1 MADAKIITYGAQI
14 SAGST
19 AIPDEN
25 ATALNIESTDAK
37 DYITIGT
44 VNGSEKVQIGQE
56 LIVPDGDTNDPSIRF
71 TSVNTGFYTHESG
84 VAITCSGG
92 RKWLMRDTH
101 ICTYD
106 ITNGPAIVREA
117 PSATNPVFTFLD
129 DKDTGISRA
138 DADQLS
144 LIAGGVE
151 GIRIV
156 ESGSAAVVQ
165 FGQDNYDPEIQQSSG
180 SNMGYTFK
188 GDTNTGMSSG
198 GASDTLYLTAGN
210 TIGIQI
216 TEEIPSGG
224 VTSAVVKMRD
234 AIQYNSGTG
243 SDTANTEPVFLADTN
258 GTMIVD
264 FSNGNFGDITL
275 AANVTAV
282 KFFNAPADGTVA
294 TVTAKIT
301 QDSSARTFDYSD
313 SAVTVYSDYG
323 STAVTGEIKF
333 AGGAHH
339 VQSTGSGAVALVSFT
354 CIPSGSTFNIYA
366 AVIGQAF
373 A

>member
-1 MADAKIITYGAQI
+1 MPDAKIITYGAQI

-19 AIPDEN
+19 VIPDNTSE
-25 ATALNIESTDAK
+25 ALDIESTDAK
-37 DYITIGT
+37 DVITVST
-44 VNGSEKVQIGQE
+44 VDGAEQVN
-56 LIVPDGDTNDPSIRF
+56 IVGGGEVAKTLSVRSDGRAIWGNSNSFWNSYADASSTTPN
-71 TSVNTGFYTHESG
+71 SG
-84 VAITCSGG
+84 P
-92 RKWLMRDTH
+92 RKSDW
-101 ICTYD
+101 
-106 ITNGPAIVREA
+106 
-117 PSATNPVFTFLD
+117 
-129 DKDTGISRA
+129 DTGIGSA
-138 DADQLS
+138 AADQLS

-188 GDTNTGMSSG
+188 GDTNTGMTSG

-224 VTSAVVKMRD
+224 VTSAVVRMRD

-282 KFFNAPADGTVA
+282 KFFNVPADGTTA
-294 TVTAKIT
+294 TITAKIT
-301 QDSSARTFDYSD
+301 QDSSVRTFDYSD

-333 AGGAHH
+333 
-339 VQSTGSGAVALVSFT
+339 
-354 CIPSGSTFNIYA
+354 
-366 AVIGQAF
+366 
-373 A
+373 

>member
-1 MADAKIITYGAQI
+1 MPDAKIITYGAQI
-14 SAGST
+14 SAGTT
-19 AIPDEN
+19 AIPDNN
-25 ATALNIESTDAK
+25 AVALDIESTDAK
-37 DYITIGT
+37 DYIQVDTT
-44 VNGSEKVQIGQE
+44 DGSEKLYLKGGGGVGIMVEETRARSSASGQFGLAFE
-56 LIVPDGDTNDPSIRF
+56 DAT
-71 TSVNTGFYTHESG
+71 
-84 VAITCSGG
+84 
-92 RKWLMRDTH
+92 
-101 ICTYD
+101 
-106 ITNGPAIVREA
+106 
-117 PSATNPVFTFLD
+117 ATNPVFQPVSSD
-129 DKDTGISRA
+129 ADTGIGA
-138 DADQLS
+138 AAADQLS

-188 GDTNTGMSSG
+188 GDTNTGMTSG

-224 VTSAVVKMRD
+224 VTSAVVRMRD

-282 KFFNAPADGTVA
+282 KFFNVPADGTTA
-294 TVTAKIT
+294 TITAKIT
-301 QDSSARTFDYSD
+301 QDSSVRTFDYSD

-339 VQSTGSGAVALVSFT
+339 VQSTGSGAVDLVSFT

>member
-1 MADAKIITYGAQI
+1 MSFNDLI
-14 SAGST
+14 SAIGPVL
-19 AIPDEN
+19 PDN
-25 ATALNIESTDAK
+25 TSVALDIESTDGAN
-37 DYITIGT
+37 YVTINTTNG
-44 VNGSEKVQIGQE
+44 GSEE
-56 LIVPDGDTNDPSIRF
+56 LVLKGGGTAGLKITQNNQVRSTVGDGWVFVTNDP
-71 TSVNTGFYTHESG
+71 T
-84 VAITCSGG
+84 
-92 RKWLMRDTH
+92 DTVPN
-101 ICTYD
+101 IC
-106 ITNGPAIVREA
+106 
-117 PSATNPVFTFLD
+117 PSQKDL
-129 DKDTGISRA
+129 DTGIGHG
-138 DADQLS
+138 DAGNTNSDQLS

-151 GIRIV
+151 GIRIT
-156 ESGSAAVVQ
+156 ESGGAAVIQ
-165 FGQDNYDPEIQQSSG
+165 FGQDNYDPEIQQGSG

-198 GASDTLYLTAGN
+198 GASDTLYLTAGS
-210 TIGIQI
+210 TTGIQI

-224 VTSAVVKMRD
+224 VTSAVVKMKD

-243 SDTANTEPVFLADTN
+243 SDTANTEPVYLADTN

-282 KFFNAPADGTVA
+282 KFFNVPADGTTA
-294 TVTAKIT
+294 TITAKIT
-301 QDSSARTFDYSD
+301 QDSSVRTFDYSD

-339 VQSTGSGAVALVSFT
+339 VQSTGSGAVDLVSFT

>member
-1 MADAKIITYGAQI
+1 MANAKIITYGQQI

-19 AIPDEN
+19 AIPDN
-25 ATALNIESTDAK
+25 TSVALDIESTDAK
-37 DYITIGT
+37 NYITIDTSDGAEVLSLEAGGT
-44 VNGSEKVQIGQE
+44 AGQRLFVKAGQTTFAASGLMSLQAE
-56 LIVPDGDTNDPSIRF
+56 DA
-71 TSVNTGFYTHESG
+71 TS
-84 VAITCSGG
+84 
-92 RKWLMRDTH
+92 
-101 ICTYD
+101 
-106 ITNGPAIVREA
+106 
-117 PSATNPVFTFLD
+117 TNPVFCPNSLD
-129 DKDTGISRA
+129 TDTGIGRA

-151 GIRIV
+151 GIRIT
-156 ESGSAAVVQ
+156 ESGGAAVIQ
-165 FGQDNYDPEIQQSSG
+165 FGQDNYDPQIEQSSG
-180 SNMGYTFK
+180 SSMGYTFK

-198 GASDTLYLTAGN
+198 GASDELYLTAGN
-210 TIGIQI
+210 TIGIHI
-216 TEEIPSGG
+216 TEKIPSGG

-243 SDTANTEPVFLADTN
+243 SDTDNTEPVFLADTN

-282 KFFNAPADGTVA
+282 KFFNVPADGTTA
-294 TVTAKIT
+294 TITAKIT
-301 QDSSARTFDYSD
+301 QDSSVRTFDYSD

-339 VQSTGSGAVALVSFT
+339 VQSTGSGAVDLVSFT